1 MKLHQVRDVIAVA
14 EKGGL
19 RAASRHLGLAQSAIT
34 RSVRQL
40 ERELGAPLF
49 ERRKR
54 GTVLTPMGSLF
65 LRRARIATSELGRAR
80 EEIQQHQGGVEGSV
94 VACLSTVPHI
104 ALLPRVLGAFR
115 KRYPGV
121 NLHIIEGVV
130 FPPVETRLKEGS
142 VDFYVGIVPEEGP
155 APELIMEK
163 LFDNTRVV
171 MGRAGHPLA
180 RARSLAELAD
190 AEWVSAGEKAEQ
202 ELAVVFRRHGL
213 TPPRHSAVGDSAL
226 SLIALIAYTDM
237 LAILPR
243 QWTEFPPVRSLLQKI
258 DVRETIPA
266 PAVAL
271 IRRADMPLTPA
282 AEYLSDLL
290 RRAGAASAG
299 RGAVRGPRRRVR

>member
-14 EKGGL
+14 DKGSL

-34 RSVRQL
+34 RSIRQL

-65 LRRARIATSELGRAR
+65 LRRARIAAAELGRAR

-104 ALLPRVLGAFR
+104 ALLPHAVGAFR

-121 NLHIIEGVV
+121 NLHIVEGVV
-130 FPPVETRLKEGS
+130 FAAVESKLKEGS
-142 VDFYVGIVPEEGP
+142 IDFYVGLVPDQRP
-155 APELIMEK
+155 DPEFILEK

-171 MGRAGHPLA
+171 MGRRGHPLA
-180 RARSLAELAD
+180 RARSLGDLVH
-190 AEWVSAGEKAEQ
+190 AEWVSAGDRAEQ
-202 ELAVVFRRHGL
+202 ELAAVFREHGL
-213 TPPRHSAVGDSAL
+213 QPPRHNALGDSAL
-226 SLIALIAYTDM
+226 SLIVLIAYTDM

-243 QWTEFPPVRSLLQKI
+243 QWADFPPVGSVLQKI
-258 DVRETIPA
+258 DVKETIPA

-282 AEYLSDLL
+282 AEYLTDLL
-290 RRAGAASAG
+290 RRA
-299 RGAVRGPRRRVR
+299 AVMPTRAPSRRRG